1 MLVKMRKFLTS
12 QKGFTLVELLVV
24 VVVIGVL
31 AAIAIPKFTS
41 ATDDAKIAKIKA
53 DMRTIA
59 SSIALY
65 QARYNGGS
73 PPDLTTL
80 KTANYLSS
88 VPTPPAG
95 ATGLTGTDYSY
106 NSSTGVASCSFN
118 AKSYASDGTGL

>member
-1 MLVKMRKFLTS
+1 MLMKMRKSLTS

-53 DMRTIA
+53 DMRTIG

-65 QARYNGGS
+65 QARYNGGN
-73 PPDLTTL
+73 PPDLNTL
-80 KTANYLSS
+80 KTANYLAS
-88 VPTPPAG
+88 VPLPPTG
-95 ATGLTGTDYSY
+95 ATALDGTNYTY
-106 NSSTGVASCSFN
+106 TSSTGIASCTFN
-118 AKSYASDGTGL
+118 NKPYASDGTGL